1 MNRFRRPSVAFPRL
15 RPFLLVM
22 LSLALFGGWSSGLA
36 SAQNLPGVTTSS
48 YGYFSPDG
56 STGLTLVH
64 LEPDDPSLAG
74 DLVSPQ
80 YADEFFDGFTMFTD
94 YDFAGDLDA
103 AYINQVDDADEYMVF
118 SGDLNSYDGIRP
130 GYVILLSSSQQVF
143 LMVGYQTDA
152 DDLFD
157 LAAETISEGEA
168 PEEFGD
174 FFRVDLEDFDLESSG
189 SQGGFDT
196 ADTGEEFCFNEPALG
211 TFDANN
217 DGAVTVTELEEWTDI
232 FPEVEESLNV
242 MEANGYDSIRYV
254 GC

>member
-22 LSLALFGGWSSGLA
+22 LTLVLFGGWTPGLA

-48 YGYFSPDG
+48 YGYFSPDA

-64 LEPDDPSLAG
+64 LDPDDPSLAG
-74 DLVSPQ
+74 DLVSTQ
-80 YADEFFDGFTMFTD
+80 YADDFFSEFSIFTD
-94 YDFAGDLDA
+94 YEFASDLDA
-103 AYINQVDDADEYMVF
+103 SYINQVDDADEYMVF
-118 SGDLNSYDGIRP
+118 SGDFDSYDGVAP

-157 LAAETISEGEA
+157 LAAEAIEEGDA
-168 PEEFGD
+168 PGEFGD
-174 FFRVDLEDFDLESSG
+174 FFRVDLDDFNLESS
-189 SQGGFDT
+189 SNQGNSS
-196 ADTGEEFCFNEPALG
+196 ASDTGEEFCFNEPALG

-217 DGAVTVTELEEWTDI
+217 DGAVTVAELEEWVAI
-232 FPEVEESLNV
+232 VPEVEESLDV
-242 MEANGYDSIRYV
+242 MDANGFDSIRYE

>member
-15 RPFLLVM
+15 RPFLLVI
-22 LSLALFGGWSSGLA
+22 LGLALFGGWSPGLA
-36 SAQNLPGVTTSS
+36 SAQSIPGVESS
-48 YGYFSPDG
+48 NYGYFSPDA
-56 STGLTLVH
+56 SIGLTLVH
-64 LEPDDPSLAG
+64 LDPDDPSLAG
-74 DLVSPQ
+74 DLVSPH
-80 YADEFFDGFTMFTD
+80 YADDFFSEFSIFTD
-94 YDFAGDLDA
+94 YEFANDLGA
-103 AYINQVDDADEYMVF
+103 TYINQVDDADEYMVF
-118 SGDLNSYDGIRP
+118 SGDYDSYDGIKP
-130 GYVILLSSSQQVF
+130 GYVILLSSSRQVF

-189 SQGGFDT
+189 SQGGFDA
-196 ADTGEEFCFNEPALG
+196 ADTGVEFCFNEPALG
-211 TFDANN
+211 TFDTNN
-217 DGAVTVTELEEWTDI
+217 DGAVTVTELEEWADI
-232 FPEVEESLNV
+232 FPEVVESLNV